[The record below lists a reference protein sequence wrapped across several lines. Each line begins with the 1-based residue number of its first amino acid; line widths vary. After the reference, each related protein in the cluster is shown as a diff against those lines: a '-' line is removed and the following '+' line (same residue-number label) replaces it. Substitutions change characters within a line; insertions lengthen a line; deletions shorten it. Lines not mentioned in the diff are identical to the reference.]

1 MESIPCAFIDKE
13 KIMKQAGV
21 WRLSVNVSIRVHAK
35 QYRHPS
41 HVPGKETDLPE
52 GHAAYGSGS
61 FIRIQ
66 CVCRHPQMLLLF
78 KKQRIGYSAIKCWLL
93 CLEQER
99 QVKQRNLFDN
109 HVTLFYSSSQLVK
122 YFKA

>member
-1 MESIPCAFIDKE
+1 MESIPCAFTDKE
-13 KIMKQAGV
+13 KIMKQAGI

-35 QYRHPS
+35 QYRHPP

-66 CVCRHPQMLLLF
+66 
-78 KKQRIGYSAIKCWLL
+78 Y
-93 CLEQER
+93 
-99 QVKQRNLFDN
+99 
-109 HVTLFYSSSQLVK
+109 VTILRCFSYLK
-122 YFKA
+122 NRE